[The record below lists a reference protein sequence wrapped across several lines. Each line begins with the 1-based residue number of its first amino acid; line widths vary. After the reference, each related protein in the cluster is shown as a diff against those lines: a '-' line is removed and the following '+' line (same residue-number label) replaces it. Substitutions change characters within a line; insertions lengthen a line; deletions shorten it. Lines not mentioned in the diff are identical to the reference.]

1 LKENNMTDVI
11 KQLNDKLREKRER
24 LNKFRDAIK
33 ANAEQLRTILA
44 DFVEIG
50 AEPIADDNW
59 VHITVT
65 GDKNK
70 FLQFCR
76 AMRKHGVELPKIE
89 KGSTGFT
96 KLHFLGE
103 AYEITLYFQF
113 SSTQCR
119 RVKVGTK
126 MVEQEVFEVVCDE
139 IMPYE
144 HAQPIAAAPADDLP
158 F

>member
-1 LKENNMTDVI
+1 MTDVI

-24 LNKFRDAIK
+24 LKKFRDAIQ
-33 ANAEQLRTILA
+33 ANADKLRAILA

-50 AEPIADDNW
+50 AEPIPDGDW
-59 VHITVT
+59 IHITVT
-65 GDKNK
+65 GDKHK

-96 KLHFLGE
+96 KLHFLGD
-103 AYEITLYFQF
+103 AYEITLCFNF

-139 IMPYE
+139 LMPYE
-144 HAQPIAAAPADDLP
+144 QAQPVTATQPDESI

>member
-1 LKENNMTDVI
+1 MTDVI

-24 LNKFRDAIK
+24 LKKFRDAIR
-33 ANAEQLRTILA
+33 ANAGKLQTILD
-44 DFVEIG
+44 DFIAIG
-50 AEPIADDNW
+50 AEPFTDGDWI
-59 VHITVT
+59 HITVT
-65 GDKNK
+65 GDKSK

-76 AMRKHGVELPKIE
+76 AMRKHGFDLPTIE
-89 KGSTGFT
+89 KGATGFT

-103 AYEITLYFQF
+103 GMEITLYFTF

-126 MVEQEVFEVVCDE
+126 MVEQDVFEVVCDE
-139 IMPYE
+139 LMPYE
-144 HAQPIAAAPADDLP
+144 PAAPMAEQPADDLP

>member
-1 LKENNMTDVI
+1 MTDII
-11 KQLNDKLREKRER
+11 KQLNDKLRQKREHLKKIR
-24 LNKFRDAIK
+24 EAIR
-33 ANAEQLRTILA
+33 ANSEKLQAVLA

-50 AEPIADDNW
+50 AEPTLDSDWIY
-59 VHITVT
+59 ITVT
-65 GDKNK
+65 GDKHK

-76 AMRKHGVELPKIE
+76 AMRKHGFELPKIE
-89 KGSTGFT
+89 KGATSFT

-103 AYEITLYFQF
+103 ACELTLYFCF

-139 IMPYE
+139 LMPYE
-144 HAQPIAAAPADDLP
+144 PAQPAASAAPVDDLP